1 MTGFNQRFFARLDAA
16 AERTGVPAV
25 ARGNPRRRHLRWLPV
40 VALVATAAGFAV
52 ALFRA
57 DLAEFGNALVM
68 AGFVIGAMLPLL
80 GPIKPW
86 GSAERVDE
94 FDRALRGRA
103 FFVAFASVSFVAMV
117 GIWLVMGVALLT
129 GLHALAMLAQLRA
142 LAFTLMTL
150 YAAVPT
156 LYASWATRPIGEE
169 D

>member
-25 ARGNPRRRHLRWLPV
+25 ARGNLRRRHLRWLPV
-40 VALVATAAGFAV
+40 LALAV
-52 ALFRA
+52 AASGMGLAIVRP
-57 DLAEFGNALVM
+57 DLAEFGNAAVIL
-68 AGFVIGAMLPLL
+68 GFSTGIMLPIF
-80 GPIKPW
+80 GPLKPW

-94 FDRALRGRA
+94 FDRALRARA
-103 FFVAFASVSFVAMV
+103 FFVGFASVSVAAML
-117 GIWLVMGVALLT
+117 GIWLVVGAALLT
-129 GLHALAMLAQLRA
+129 GLNGLTMFAQLRA

-169 D
+169 E